1 MARFILDYDTD
12 ILINTQLLIADN
24 VRASMVSPDGDS
36 SQYCLVDVVN
46 ALSGMNI
53 KDTDILEDFNHL
65 CNLLNEGVNYIEI
78 VY

>member
-36 SQYCLVDVVN
+36 SQYSLSDVVK
-46 ALSGMNI
+46 ALQGMNI
-53 KDTDILEDFNHL
+53 EDTDILEDFDYL